1 MLKEISEKL
10 KKLLKGE
17 NSMRLVVIA
26 GLAGLAFILMSSWF
40 PDDKGEDCQ
49 KLSEIPFDNT
59 SEADQAVKYA
69 EILEE
74 RLEKIL
80 SEIDGV
86 GSCRVMITVSGGVSY
101 SYAQNAEQQTGEDEN
116 EIKKQF
122 VILDKDS
129 GDSPLLESVRN
140 PEIVGVIIACE
151 GGEHNVVRECV
162 TSAAEAVL
170 GIPSNRICVTKK
182 INESGD

>member
-1 MLKEISEKL
+1 MLKETFEKL
-10 KKLLKGE
+10 KNLMKGE
-17 NSMRLVVIA
+17 NSVRLVVIA

-40 PDDKGEDCQ
+40 PDDKGEESQ
-49 KLSEIPFDNT
+49 KLSEITSDNT
-59 SEADQAVKYA
+59 SETDQTVRYT

-74 RLEKIL
+74 RLEKML

-86 GSCRVMITVSGGVSY
+86 GSCSVMITVSGGVSY
-101 SYAQNAEQQTGEDEN
+101 SYAQNAEQQIGENVN

-122 VILDKDS
+122 VVLDKDS

-140 PEIVGVIIACE
+140 PEIIGVIIACE

-162 TSAAEAVL
+162 ISAAGAVL

-182 INESGD
+182 ISESGD